1 MVRFLSIILFV
12 QIFLTIDSC
21 KIAEELG
28 EAVGAGIGE
37 ATALLG
43 CGESGIANARVL
55 GDECPVARHPHLSFA
70 QGGDG
75 ELAATALASLLK
87 PHELGVIVHHHRG
100 LYLVGMIAWLVEVF
114 LGRRHLE
121 PFGGGDET
129 PTPIPSRGEGGLI
142 SFRGFIRKGIQ
153 TPLPSGGVGGGY
165 ILSLIHI

>member
-21 KIAEELG
+21 EIAEELG

-43 CGESGIANARVL
+43 GGESGIANARVL

-75 ELAATALASLLK
+75 ELAATALASLFK
-87 PHELGVIVHHHRG
+87 TYELGVIVHHHRG
-100 LYLVGMIAWLVEVF
+100 LYLVGMIARLVEVF
-114 LGRRHLE
+114 LGRRYLE
-121 PFGGGDET
+121 PFGGGNKS
-129 PTPIPSRGEGGLI
+129 PPYGPRG
-142 SFRGFIRKGIQ
+142 GF
-153 TPLPSGGVGGGY
+153 Y
-165 ILSLIHI
+165 SL